1 MLMKKI
7 FLAFGITAM
16 TFSACLGNMTMVQAA
31 SLSGTQ
37 GEPSQAEQRAMLSE
51 SNFFSP
57 GRLGQAATL
66 YGTGDKSKKAAIFSP
81 GKFGI
86 INCKGKNM
94 WSENKNKK
102 ITWLSPGQFGEKES
116 YLYCWKEK

>member
-57 GRLGQAATL
+57 GRLGQAVTL
-66 YGTGDKSKKAAIFSP
+66 YGTSDGSKKTTILSP
-81 GKFGI
+81 GKFGTI
-86 INCKGKNM
+86 DRTDKNM
-94 WSENKNKK
+94 WGENQSKK
-102 ITWLSPGQFGEKES
+102 ITWLSPGQFGENEL
-116 YLYCWKEK
+116 YLS

>member
-1 MLMKKI
+1 
-7 FLAFGITAM
+7 M

-66 YGTGDKSKKAAIFSP
+66 YGTGDKSKK
-81 GKFGI
+81 GKRNICGSFYIYRCTGH
-86 INCKGKNM
+86 NTCSCKIGRAHV
-94 WSENKNKK
+94 
-102 ITWLSPGQFGEKES
+102 
-116 YLYCWKEK
+116 

>member
-16 TFSACLGNMTMVQAA
+16 TFSACLANMTMVQAA

-86 INCKGKNM
+86 INCKDKNM

-102 ITWLSPGQFGEKES
+102 ITWLSPGQFGENE
-116 YLYCWKEK
+116 LYVS